1 MMEYAR
7 KNAIFFM
14 AAAVIAVVIVLI
26 GAVVIGSIP
35 RLTEGVVV
43 DKTYQ
48 AASTDITSTT
58 DDDGTTIR
66 SVTYPAAWKIKVYGI
81 DKDGKPRAEWWEVG
95 SGLYE
100 MIDIDDRVYR
110 DGHTGLIGIA
120 NKR

>member
-1 MMEYAR
+1 MIEYV
-7 KNAIFFM
+7 KENGVLIF
-14 AAAVIAVVIVLI
+14 AVAFIVVVIVLI
-26 GAVVIGSIP
+26 GAAVIGSIP
-35 RLTEGVVV
+35 KLTEGVVV

-58 DDDGTTIR
+58 NDDGTTIR

-110 DGHTGLIGIA
+110 DGHTGLIGIS